1 MVNESFA
8 KTSLACAAMLGSAR
22 LRPKGSTLS
31 SALRIAVVTAVTA
44 MLAIFS
50 VPADAKSACR
60 HNARDCHAAHHRAA
74 HRAERSRDWYLHRPS
89 TPRERAETR
98 ALNHCELAAV
108 IAPGG
113 DDDYRRSQMQYQ
125 RQLNAYRAAQARYE
139 HDMNLYAARPRGR
152 HAVPRHGFQNGR
164 RDFPAASRRRAQWPE
179 EEDNDPCAP
188 TGGLVDSNIA
198 APTPGLDGAVTG
210 LTQFNARASGLRQ
223 NCRRPGRR

>member
-1 MVNESFA
+1 
-8 KTSLACAAMLGSAR
+8 MLGSAR

-98 ALNHCELAAV
+98 ALNHSELAAV

-113 DDDYRRSQMQYQ
+113 DDDYRRSQVQYQ
-125 RQLNAYRAAQARYE
+125 RQLNEYRAAQQRYE
-139 HDMNLYAARPRGR
+139 QEMRRIAPGRGFR
-152 HAVPRHGFQNGR
+152 DRR

-179 EEDNDPCAP
+179 ELDNDPCAP
-188 TGGLVDSNIA
+188 TGGLVDPNIA

>member
-1 MVNESFA
+1 MVNKSFA
-8 KTSLACAAMLGSAR
+8 KTSLACAAMLGLPR

-98 ALNHCELAAV
+98 ALNHSELAAV

-113 DDDYRRSQMQYQ
+113 DGDYRSSQMQYQ

-139 HDMNLYAARPRGR
+139 HDMKSLRSQTARPPCRAEAR
-152 HAVPRHGFQNGR
+152 LSEWPKRF
-164 RDFPAASRRRAQWPE
+164 SR
-179 EEDNDPCAP
+179 
-188 TGGLVDSNIA
+188 SIA
-198 APTPGLDGAVTG
+198 APGAM
-210 LTQFNARASGLRQ
+210 ARGGRQ
-223 NCRRPGRR
+223 